1 MNSGRVLKGIGVAA
15 LGLIAL
21 IVLAALLFDP
31 NWLRGPIMRQTTE
44 KTGRELVINGE
55 LGIDWGWPVTRLSAG
70 GVTFANPQ
78 WAEEPQMLT
87 AENISVGVSLPQ
99 LFRRVVMLPE
109 ITLDHVDVF
118 LEQHPD
124 GRKNWLLDR
133 QQKDEGARVGIGR
146 LALHDGRIR
155 YVESAQK
162 TRIDATLSTT
172 GDSVKRGRDSAAG
185 PKTDADA
192 PAGKDAASG
201 IRFDAKGRYKGLPMN
216 ARGTGGPV
224 LALRD
229 EETPYPLD
237 AQARFGDTVVKAEG
251 SVTSLLKLSAIDLDV
266 DLRGASTADL
276 YRLIGI
282 ALPETPPYRTA
293 GHLIRNG
300 NMWRYE
306 NFSGAIGKSD
316 VAGTLQVATGG
327 ERPSLHG
334 DLSFKLLNLADL
346 GPLVGAQETPTESDN
361 ADADTDTDAPAA
373 DGTVLPEAPFRTGRW
388 DSVDADVKLRADRI
402 RRPEA
407 LPIDKLVTRLQMQA
421 SVLTLDP
428 LEFAIAG
435 GALNGTIR
443 MNGQKKPLE
452 ASARLRVRNLKL
464 AELFPTSERAKP
476 SLGELNGQ
484 IDLSGRGNS
493 VARMLG
499 TADGKAAL
507 ILSEGRISRF
517 MVEAIGLHLWDM
529 LQLKLSG
536 DELVQIRCLIA
547 DFGVTDGIMETNALV
562 LDTDITRITGSG
574 TIDLGEEKLN
584 LTLKSDTKVTTPV
597 ALRGP
602 IYIRGTFANPE
613 PSVDTARV
621 AARGLGALALGLIN
635 PLLALVPLVETGP
648 GMDSD
653 CGQLIRE
660 AKSPQRE

>member
-1 MNSGRVLKGIGVAA
+1 M
-15 LGLIAL
+15 
-21 IVLAALLFDP
+21 
-31 NWLRGPIMRQTTE
+31 
-44 KTGRELVINGE
+44 
-55 LGIDWGWPVTRLSAG
+55 
-70 GVTFANPQ
+70 
-78 WAEEPQMLT
+78 
-87 AENISVGVSLPQ
+87 
-99 LFRRVVMLPE
+99 
-109 ITLDHVDVF
+109 
-118 LEQHPD
+118 
-124 GRKNWLLDR
+124 
-133 QQKDEGARVGIGR
+133 
-146 LALHDGRIR
+146 
-155 YVESAQK
+155 
-162 TRIDATLSTT
+162 
-172 GDSVKRGRDSAAG
+172 
-185 PKTDADA
+185 
-192 PAGKDAASG
+192 
-201 IRFDAKGRYKGLPMN
+201 
-216 ARGTGGPV
+216 
-224 LALRD
+224 
-229 EETPYPLD
+229 
-237 AQARFGDTVVKAEG
+237 
-251 SVTSLLKLSAIDLDV
+251 
-266 DLRGASTADL
+266 
-276 YRLIGI
+276 
-282 ALPETPPYRTA
+282 
-293 GHLIRNG
+293 
-300 NMWRYE
+300 
-306 NFSGAIGKSD
+306 
-316 VAGTLQVATGG
+316 
-327 ERPSLHG
+327 
-334 DLSFKLLNLADL
+334 
-346 GPLVGAQETPTESDN
+346 
-361 ADADTDTDAPAA
+361 
-373 DGTVLPEAPFRTGRW
+373 LPEAPFRTGRW

-464 AELFPTSERAKP
+464 AELFPTSARAKP

-584 LTLKSDTKVTTPV
+584 LTLKSDTKVTTPD